1 MAFKFVAILALL
13 ACAQADYLPTDLPY
27 AGVFGY
33 GSTIAPA
40 AFTHGSVLSGY
51 SPAAHL
57 VEPLARASHRSVQA
71 VLLNGFPN
79 PAPFTIGG
87 PLPEG
92 KTTLSKTFVS
102 TPTYVTS
109 HVSNRVHTN
118 EPKAPINSHVYG
130 YDKNV
135 INAVEAPLS
144 YAAYYAGPNVPYGA
158 AYGHVY

>member
-1 MAFKFVAILALL
+1 MAFKFVAIVALL
-13 ACAQADYLPTDLPY
+13 ACAKADYLPTDLHY

-40 AFTHGSVLSGY
+40 TLTHGSVLSGY

-57 VEPLARASHRSVQA
+57 VEPLARASHRN
-71 VLLNGFPN
+71 LLNGFIN
-79 PAPFTIGG
+79 PVPLTLGG
-87 PLPEG
+87 SLPEG

-118 EPKAPINSHVYG
+118 EPKALINSHVYG

-135 INAVEAPLS
+135 INAVEAPLA